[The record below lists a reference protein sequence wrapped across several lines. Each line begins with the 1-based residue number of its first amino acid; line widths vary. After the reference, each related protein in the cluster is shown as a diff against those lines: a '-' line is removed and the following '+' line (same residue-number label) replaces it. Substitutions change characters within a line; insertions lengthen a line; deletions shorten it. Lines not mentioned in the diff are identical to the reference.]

1 MPVGDRVRIDAGRH
15 VDVGDKLN
23 AELSTYGSNIT
34 VQPKADAVVSDLYN
48 TKWAAQRPPATRP
61 PF

>member
-1 MPVGDRVRIDAGRH
+1 MPVGDRVRIDAGRR

-48 TKWAAQRPPATRP
+48 TESGGATSTSDRPL
-61 PF
+61 F